1 MSSLDEYRSVDA
13 RFMSAVLLAIS
24 KRFGKAPLTVEQFER
39 IRQCAAEI
47 ERIVKEVP
55 SE

>member
-1 MSSLDEYRSVDA
+1 MTNGVDL
-13 RFMSAVLLAIS
+13 RFFADVLLSIS
-24 KRFGKAPLTVEQFER
+24 KRFSKAPLTVEQLER

-47 ERIVKEVP
+47 ERVVKEVP